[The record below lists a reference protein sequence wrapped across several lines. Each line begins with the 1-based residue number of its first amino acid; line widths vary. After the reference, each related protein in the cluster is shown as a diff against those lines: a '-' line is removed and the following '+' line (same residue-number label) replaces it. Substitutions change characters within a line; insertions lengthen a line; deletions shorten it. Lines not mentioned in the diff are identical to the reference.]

1 LASSVQL
8 SVAPSLA
15 WWRNPQQ
22 FVATSAVGGATHHV
36 VGDLLQSTASLVLRG
51 SYALSPRLSVQLYAQ
66 PFLSAGE
73 YRALG
78 EVASSRAWL
87 AGERVHSFSPDS
99 ISAMDGGALRIGTS
113 TGAISIDRPDYVVVQ
128 LNANALLRWE
138 YRPGSTLFVVWSQGR
153 NLDADAAPF
162 DIGGQARDLFRAPPT
177 NVVLV
182 KVSHWLG
189 R

>member
-1 LASSVQL
+1 M
-8 SVAPSLA
+8 
-15 WWRNPQQ
+15 
-22 FVATSAVGGATHHV
+22 
-36 VGDLLQSTASLVLRG
+36 LRG
-51 SYALSPRLSVQLYAQ
+51 SYALSSRLSVQLYAQ

-78 EVASSRAWL
+78 EVASSRARPFAQRVRLFTPDAIRATNDGSL
-87 AGERVHSFSPDS
+87 A
-99 ISAMDGGALRIGTS
+99 IGSS
-113 TGAISIDRPDYVVVQ
+113 TGVLSIERPDYAVAQ

-138 YRPGSTLFVVWSQGR
+138 YRPGSALFVVWSQGR
-153 NLDADAAPF
+153 NVDGQAAPF
-162 DIGGQARDLFRAPPT
+162 DIGGQTRDLFRAPAT